1 VIGVSLAVAPFV
13 LAVAGVVVQGEG
25 QDGCPSAAAVS
36 ARLDQLLGDEAG
48 EAPDALVVDGR
59 PGALRVRLLSP
70 EGRLREQKTLELRGS
85 CDELADAV
93 ATVAVA
99 WRSHLQSDDV
109 PPPVLPARVEQRY
122 SPPAPSSVA
131 GQPDFEL
138 TYGLQTVV
146 GAERWAPGLVLGT
159 QSPIAGRFSL
169 GFGLQIPAPRRG
181 KDGPAGA
188 EKSWRWMELAV
199 IIAPS
204 FRGSTTNFLVDLQL
218 GLGAGVNVTT
228 SESLTAP
235 DSYRLAPPA
244 LVGGLRWTYRHTGAH
259 PWIGASFATRLG
271 GGLDSPIHNAQLTP
285 EAWWLGLAAGG
296 TVTFEVR

>member
-1 VIGVSLAVAPFV
+1 MIGVSLAAPVV
-13 LAVAGVVVQGEG
+13 LVVAGVVVHGEG
-25 QDGCPSAAAVS
+25 QGGCPGAGAVS
-36 ARLDQLLGDEAG
+36 ARLGQLLGDEAG

-70 EGRLREQKTLELRGS
+70 QGRLREQKTLELRGS

-122 SPPAPSSVA
+122 APPARTSSA

-138 TYGLQTVV
+138 TYGLQTVA
-146 GAERWAPGLVLGT
+146 GAERWAPGLLLGA
-159 QSPIAGRFSL
+159 QSPISRGFSL
-169 GFGLQIPAPRRG
+169 GFGLQIPLPRRG

-204 FRGSTTNFLVDLQL
+204 YRGSTANFLVDLQV

-235 DSYRLAPPA
+235 DSYRLPPPA
-244 LVGGLRWTYRHTGAH
+244 LVSGLRWTYRHASAR
-259 PWIGASFATRLG
+259 PWIGASFAARLG
-271 GGLDSPIHNAQLTP
+271 GSTESPIHNAQLSP
-285 EAWWLGLAAGG
+285 EAWWLGVAAGG